1 MTDLPM
7 LNEPE
12 DVITFCA
19 ALGVRVEF
27 VGVQA
32 DLDSGFFGGATDQS
46 PDPRVRLHPD
56 GRVLVADESLWF
68 SAAWVHVLHE
78 AMHLVLGPTS
88 LADEFDLMA
97 AEHAI
102 YKRNMRG
109 QCATEFRREFAA
121 YGFDWEDVNGEW
133 YGEIGDSDDVFDS
146 VQWDALQQDAVLTGV
161 LDQHY
166 NFALRCVHPDWKN
179 L

>member
-1 MTDLPM
+1 M
-7 LNEPE
+7 LNEPA

-27 VGVQA
+27 VGDRGA
-32 DLDSGFFGGATDQS
+32 LDCYTPGGVSDQS

-56 GRVLVADESLWF
+56 GRVLVSADSLGF
-68 SAAWVHVLHE
+68 SDAWVYVLHE

-88 LADEFDLMA
+88 LDDEFDLMA

-109 QCATEFRREFAA
+109 QCAAEFRDQFAV